1 MGNLG
6 ARQHF
11 WFTARRAARQNHQQH
26 RAGIP
31 AAAATIHISEPPN
44 PAEALLL
51 SPSPPPET
59 PGRPKTPTDQK
70 PPPTKNPRHP
80 RTRKSSAPPPAT
92 PGPAPASTTGIGSP
106 FGTSPPC
113 TGRQR
118 PACKVPIMT
127 AAHSGTPAAVF
138 VCQHPHSTANLRQNQ
153 YPHPEMRKILLAV
166 LPDSCARAG
175 TAHPAGRAQQP
186 LRRRN
191 AARQHG
197 GAAGPHL
204 RKQAPSAVEA
214 AASLCACRRRGAGG
228 LIRAAGGSPGTRTR
242 NLRIKSPMLCQI
254 ELATQSK
261 CTPSGRLSGNGLRR
275 AGPGA
280 GALRGR
286 RRGRGRPRPGG

>member
-1 MGNLG
+1 MVGNLG

-31 AAAATIHISEPPN
+31 AAAATTHISEPPN

-59 PGRPKTPTDQK
+59 PGRPKNTHRPKTPTDRE
-70 PPPTKNPRHP
+70 PPPSENAKIHRP
-80 RTRKSSAPPPAT
+80 APPAT
-92 PGPAPASTTGIGSP
+92 PGPAPASTTSIGSP

-113 TGRQR
+113 TGRRR

-166 LPDSCARAG
+166 CRTPARG
-175 TAHPAGRAQQP
+175 QELRIPSRTRATTVPPPQRREATW
-186 LRRRN
+186 RRR
-191 AARQHG
+191 R
-197 GAAGPHL
+197 P
-204 RKQAPSAVEA
+204 APPKT
-214 AASLCACRRRGAGG
+214 G
-228 LIRAAGGSPGTRTR
+228 
-242 NLRIKSPMLCQI
+242 I
-254 ELATQSK
+254 E
-261 CTPSGRLSGNGLRR
+261 
-275 AGPGA
+275 
-280 GALRGR
+280 R
-286 RRGRGRPRPGG
+286 RRGRGFALRLQTPGRGRPYPGGGWVARDSNPEPAD